1 MPQQLTHLTPH
12 ILRID
17 SSGRHQDSVS
27 RALADTLVAKLRS
40 RYPQAQMTI
49 RDTNRDLPFVDD
61 VWIAAAYTPAAERF
75 PEQHQVLALSDKLVD
90 EFAAADLLIF
100 SIPIYNFSIPASLKA
115 WIDQVARIGRTFNYT
130 SAGPHPLLPSR
141 KTYVIVTSGGTPVG
155 SDIDYATGYF
165 RHVLG
170 FLGITD
176 VELIA
181 ADRLLSQGETQ
192 VQQARQ
198 SMDAL
203 LDEFQP
209 VASAA

>member
-1 MPQQLTHLTPH
+1 MQPQLTHLTPQ

-27 RALADTLVAKLRS
+27 RALANNLVKKLQS
-40 RYPQAQMTI
+40 RYPQAQITT
-49 RDTNRDLPFVDD
+49 RDVNHNLSFVDD
-61 VWIAAAYTPAAERF
+61 AWITAAYTPAAERS
-75 PEQHQVLALSDKLVD
+75 PDQQQVLALSDQLVD

-100 SIPIYNFSIPASLKA
+100 SVPIYNFSIPASLKA
-115 WIDQVARIGRTFNYT
+115 WIDLVARIGRTFNYT

-155 SDIDYATGYF
+155 SDIDYATDYF

-176 VELIA
+176 VDLIA
-181 ADRLLSQGETQ
+181 ADRLLSQGEAQT
-192 VQQARQ
+192 QQARQ
-198 SMDAL
+198 RMDAL

-209 VASAA
+209 IASAA

>member
-1 MPQQLTHLTPH
+1 MQPQLTHLTPR

-27 RALADTLVAKLRS
+27 RALADDLVAKLQS
-40 RYPQAQMTI
+40 RYPKAQIQT
-49 RDTNRDLPFVDD
+49 RDVNDNLSFVDD
-61 VWIAAAYTPAAERF
+61 AWIAAAYTPAAERS
-75 PEQHQVLALSDKLVD
+75 PQQHRVLALSDQMVD

-100 SIPIYNFSIPASLKA
+100 SVPIYNFSIPASLKA

-181 ADRLLSQGETQ
+181 ADRLLSQGETHI
-192 VQQARQ
+192 QQARLR
-198 SMDAL
+198 MDAL
-203 LDEFQP
+203 VNEFQP
-209 VASAA
+209 IASAA

>member
-1 MPQQLTHLTPH
+1 MQPQLTHLTPQ

-27 RALADTLVAKLRS
+27 RALADNLVEKLRS
-40 RYPQAQMTI
+40 RYPQAQITT
-49 RDTNRDLPFVDD
+49 RDVNHNLPFVDNA
-61 VWIAAAYTPAAERF
+61 WIAAAYTPAAERS
-75 PEQHQVLALSDKLVD
+75 PEQHQVLALSDQLVD
-90 EFAAADLLIF
+90 EFAAADLILF
-100 SIPIYNFSIPASLKA
+100 SIPIYNFSIPAALKA

-130 SAGPHPLLPSR
+130 SGGPHPLLPNR

-155 SDIDYATGYF
+155 SDIDYATDYF

-181 ADRLLSQGETQ
+181 ADQLLSQGETQ
-192 VQQARQ
+192 VQRARQ
-198 SMDAL
+198 KMDAL
-203 LDEFQP
+203 VDEFQP
-209 VASAA
+209 MATAA

>member
-1 MPQQLTHLTPH
+1 MPQQLSHLTPK

-17 SSGRHQDSVS
+17 SSGRHQHSVS
-27 RALADTLVAKLRS
+27 RTLADDLVNKLTA
-40 RYPQAQMTI
+40 RYPQAHVMT
-49 RDTNRDLPFVDD
+49 RDVNHNLSFVDD
-61 VWIAAAYTPAAERF
+61 AWIAAAYTPEAERS
-75 PEQHQVLALSDKLVD
+75 PEQHQVLAFSDRLVD

-100 SIPIYNFSIPASLKA
+100 SVPIYNFSIPAALKA

-130 SAGPHPLLPSR
+130 SGGPHPLLPSR

-155 SDIDYATGYF
+155 SDIDYATNYF

-170 FLGITD
+170 FLGIAD

-192 VQQARQ
+192 IQRARQ
-198 SMDAL
+198 RMDAL
-203 LDEFQP
+203 VSEFQP
-209 VASAA
+209 VAAAA